1 MYCTP
6 VLYLGRTQEVV
17 WGDAGLTKVD
27 PLGPHEALGHHV
39 EVGSGVH
46 PHRTLAWNKTSLHCV
61 QPYCTLASK
70 LQGDGGQMLV
80 GGLPD
85 LPTDVPAPGK
95 EDVVELLPEQLHGL
109 LDATLD
115 HVESLL
121 VEVAGQETRHDV
133 GGGSGNL

>member
-1 MYCTP
+1 
-6 VLYLGRTQEVV
+6 
-17 WGDAGLTKVD
+17 
-27 PLGPHEALGHHV
+27 
-39 EVGSGVH
+39 
-46 PHRTLAWNKTSLHCV
+46 
-61 QPYCTLASK
+61 
-70 LQGDGGQMLV
+70 MLV